1 VGDFEGLVNGMI
13 RRKHAVDFVSF
24 ALDGEIAM
32 HFNHCHANRH
42 GVSAVYL
49 DFVAILGA
57 SGNRNESGNEA
68 RAGKAK

>member
-1 VGDFEGLVNGMI
+1 VNSMM

-32 HFNHCHANRH
+32 HFNHCPASRH

-49 DFVAILGA
+49 DLVTILRG
-57 SGNRNESGNEA
+57 SGDGNENGNEA
-68 RAGKAK
+68 RAGKAKGITSA